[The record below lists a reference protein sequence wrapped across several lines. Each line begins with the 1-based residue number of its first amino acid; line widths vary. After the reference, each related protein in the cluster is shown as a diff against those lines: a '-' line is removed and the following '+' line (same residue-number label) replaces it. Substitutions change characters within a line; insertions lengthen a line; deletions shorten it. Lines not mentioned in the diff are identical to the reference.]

1 MNKKV
6 SKKNIK
12 ELSTDFIC
20 KKVLFALKILKK

>member
-12 ELSTDFIC
+12 ELSTVFIC
-20 KKVLFALKILKK
+20 IKVLFALKIPKK